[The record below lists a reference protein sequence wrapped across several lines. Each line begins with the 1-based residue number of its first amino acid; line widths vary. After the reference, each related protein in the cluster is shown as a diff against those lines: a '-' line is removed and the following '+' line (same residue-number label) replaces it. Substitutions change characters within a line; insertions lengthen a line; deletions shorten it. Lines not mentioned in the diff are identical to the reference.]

1 MTEDPS
7 KFDFFFVLLADGYSP
22 YEFEENAPFFSKGRS
37 YSSIQLIGGTDRAI
51 LVTCK
56 ESLLHSR
63 SLRTVVDSYSPV
75 PLMARIHPAIIKYL
89 AAKWDKSPLLNL
101 TFSLLPESEI
111 PQTLT
116 VQSIDDSLNAVPAVA
131 NEKEIVSFLHTS
143 LSSPASFHIFSSS
156 LKRDDSFIQGTPRVT
171 LNNVIALLKAS
182 IIETIEV
189 KSSFKLMSLRDEPS
203 GSMSS
208 PSASPSRTPERP
220 HASVHD

>member
-37 YSSIQLIGGTDRAI
+37 YSSIQFIGGTDRAI

-63 SLRTVVDSYSPV
+63 SLRTVIDSYSPV

-101 TFSLLPESEI
+101 TYVLLPESEI

-116 VQSIDDSLNAVPAVA
+116 VQSIDDSLNAVPADA
-131 NEKEIVSFLHTS
+131 NEEEIVSFLHTS
-143 LSSPASFHIFSSS
+143 LSSPTSFHVFSSS
-156 LKRDDSFIQGTPRVT
+156 LKRSDSFIQGTPRVT
-171 LNNVIALLKAS
+171 LNNVIVLLKAS